1 MIKITG
7 DELGWTTTGRDS
19 GSTWIVRFVN
29 FRKEIHD
36 MCARC
41 GGNKILGSFRK
52 TTSGDKDLDDARD
65 GGLVGGSQIPV
76 NPAVKSSVT
85 ELPVCF
91 IAI

>member
-7 DELGWTTTGRDS
+7 DELGGTTTGRDN

-29 FRKEIHD
+29 FRQEIHD
-36 MCARC
+36 RCARC

-52 TTSGDKDLDDARD
+52 ITSGDKVVDDVRD
-65 GGLVGGSQIPV
+65 GGLVGGSQISV

-85 ELPVCF
+85 QLPVSF
-91 IAI
+91 IVI